1 MLYPLVVADTG
12 FVACLYGDRPVV
24 FVARHLTVTE
34 RKYGLL
40 TRLVTLVVW
49 ALRRLRRYTTFARDI
64 QVFMPTQA
72 DTIEVADPATYMRLR
87 AQIVD
92 M

>member
-1 MLYPLVVADTG
+1 MQ
-12 FVACLYGDRPVV
+12 
-24 FVARHLTVTE
+24 HLTVTE

-64 QVFMPTQA
+64 QVVMPTQA
-72 DTIEVADPATYMRLR
+72 DTVVVADPAAHMCLR
-87 AQIVD
+87 A
-92 M
+92 

>member
-1 MLYPLVVADTG
+1 MAW
-12 FVACLYGDRPVV
+12 
-24 FVARHLTVTE
+24 HLTVTE

-49 ALRRLRRYTTFARDI
+49 VLRCLRRYTTFACNI
-64 QVFMPTQA
+64 QVVVLTQA
-72 DTIEVADPATYMRLR
+72 DTVVVADPAAYMRLR

>member
-1 MLYPLVVADTG
+1 M
-12 FVACLYGDRPVV
+12 
-24 FVARHLTVTE
+24 ARHLTVTE

-40 TRLVTLVVW
+40 TRLVTLEVW
-49 ALRRLRRYTTFARDI
+49 ALRRLRCYTTFAHDI
-64 QVFMPTQA
+64 QVVVPTQA
-72 DTIEVADPATYMRLR
+72 DTVVVADPAAHMHLR

>member
-1 MLYPLVVADTG
+1 M
-12 FVACLYGDRPVV
+12 
-24 FVARHLTVTE
+24 ARHLTVTE

-49 ALRRLRRYTTFARDI
+49 ALRHLWRYTTFAHDI
-64 QVFMPTQA
+64 QVVVPTQA
-72 DTIEVADPATYMRLR
+72 DTVVVADPAAHMRLH
-87 AQIVD
+87 AQTVD

>member
-1 MLYPLVVADTG
+1 MAQYLA
-12 FVACLYGDRPVV
+12 
-24 FVARHLTVTE
+24 VTE

-49 ALRRLRRYTTFARDI
+49 ALRRLRRYTTFVCDI
-64 QVFMPTQA
+64 QVVVPTQA
-72 DTIEVADPATYMRLR
+72 DNVVVANPAAHMRLR

>member
-1 MLYPLVVADTG
+1 M
-12 FVACLYGDRPVV
+12 
-24 FVARHLTVTE
+24 ARHLTVTE

-49 ALRRLRRYTTFARDI
+49 ALRRLRRYTTFAHDI
-64 QVFMPTQA
+64 QVVVPTQA
-72 DTIEVADPATYMRLR
+72 DTVAVTDPATHMHLC

>member
-1 MLYPLVVADTG
+1 M
-12 FVACLYGDRPVV
+12 
-24 FVARHLTVTE
+24 ARHLTVTE

-49 ALRRLRRYTTFARDI
+49 ALRHLWCYTNFARDV
-64 QVFMPTQA
+64 QVVVPTQA
-72 DTIEVADPATYMRLR
+72 DTVVLADPAVHMCLR

>member
-1 MLYPLVVADTG
+1 MAW
-12 FVACLYGDRPVV
+12 
-24 FVARHLTVTE
+24 HLTVTE

-64 QVFMPTQA
+64 QVVVPTQA
-72 DTIEVADPATYMRLR
+72 DTVVVADPAAHMHLR
-87 AQIVD
+87 A
-92 M
+92 

>member
-1 MLYPLVVADTG
+1 MV
-12 FVACLYGDRPVV
+12 
-24 FVARHLTVTE
+24 RHLTVTE

-40 TRLVTLVVW
+40 TRLVALVVW
-49 ALRRLRRYTTFARDI
+49 ALRRLWRYNTFAHDI
-64 QVFMPTQA
+64 QVVVPTQA
-72 DTIEVADPATYMRLR
+72 DTVVVADPAAHMHLR

>member
-1 MLYPLVVADTG
+1 MV
-12 FVACLYGDRPVV
+12 
-24 FVARHLTVTE
+24 RHLTVTE

-40 TRLVTLVVW
+40 TRLVALVVW
-49 ALRRLRRYTTFARDI
+49 AVRHLRCYTTFVHDI
-64 QVFMPTQA
+64 QGVVPTQA
-72 DTIEVADPATYMRLR
+72 DTVVVADPAAHMHLC